1 MANLLKIIIIIIFN
15 KLMLKNEPKNLKI
28 KNRYINSEIVKV
40 KEKKNSSYQKD
51 RHILLNVP
59 KTNAKSASSNHISLS
74 MEEDTKS
81 KSSCLIP
88 RIKQK
93 QKDKNVSTKKKKK
106 SKISKLKNEKL
117 KIPTGK
123 RRSIS
128 GQTSN
133 LIINSFKN
141 ELKSFTPPKITKP
154 QNIRRD
160 KYGTE
165 INKINKKKVHITFID
180 YISPNGITETIHI
193 QSFKHLNKIEVF
205 PNEQRD
211 SSKCC
216 IIV

>member
-1 MANLLKIIIIIIFN
+1 MAKNEIKVLKIN
-15 KLMLKNEPKNLKI
+15 NSN
-28 KNRYINSEIVKV
+28 INSENVKI
-40 KEKKNSSYQKD
+40 KEKKDSSYQKN
-51 RHILLNVP
+51 RHITLKIPKP
-59 KTNAKSASSNHISLS
+59 KTKSSSSNHISLS

-88 RIKQK
+88 RLK

-106 SKISKLKNEKL
+106 SKNSKLKNEKL

-141 ELKSFTPPKITKP
+141 EIKSLTPPKILKP
-154 QNIRRD
+154 KSIRRD
-160 KYGTE
+160 IYGTE
-165 INKINKKKVHITFID
+165 INKINKKKVHIAFID
-180 YISPNGITETIHI
+180 YISPNSITETIHI
-193 QSFKHLNKIEVF
+193 QSYKHLNKIEIF
-205 PNEQRD
+205 PSEQRD

-216 IIV
+216 ISF

>member
-1 MANLLKIIIIIIFN
+1 MSKNEEKMLKIN
-15 KLMLKNEPKNLKI
+15 NG
-28 KNRYINSEIVKV
+28 YINSEIVKI

-51 RHILLNVP
+51 RHILLNIP
-59 KTNAKSASSNHISLS
+59 KPNAKCSSSNHISLS
-74 MEEDTKS
+74 IEEDTKS

-88 RIKQK
+88 RLK

-106 SKISKLKNEKL
+106 SKISKLKKEKL

-141 ELKSFTPPKITKP
+141 EIKSLTPPKILKP
-154 QNIRRD
+154 KSIRRD
-160 KYGTE
+160 IYGTE
-165 INKINKKKVHITFID
+165 INKINKKKVHIAFID
-180 YISPNGITETIHI
+180 YISPNSITETIHI
-193 QSFKHLNKIEVF
+193 QSYKHLNKIEIF
-205 PNEQRD
+205 PSEQRD

-216 IIV
+216 ISF

>member
-1 MANLLKIIIIIIFN
+1 MAKNEVKMLKIN
-15 KLMLKNEPKNLKI
+15 NSN
-28 KNRYINSEIVKV
+28 INSEIVK
-40 KEKKNSSYQKD
+40 KKDKKNSSYQKD
-51 RHILLNVP
+51 IHISLNLP
-59 KTNAKSASSNHISLS
+59 KPLTKSSSSNHISLS

-93 QKDKNVSTKKKKK
+93 KNKNVSTKKKKK
-106 SKISKLKNEKL
+106 SKILKFKNERL

-128 GQTSN
+128 DQPSN
-133 LIINSFKN
+133 LIINSVKN
-141 ELKSFTPPKITKP
+141 EIKSLTPPKIKKP
-154 QNIRRD
+154 KNIRRD

-180 YISPNGITETIHI
+180 YISPKRITETIHI
-193 QSFKHLNKIEVF
+193 QSYKHLNKFEISS
-205 PNEQRD
+205 NEQRD

-216 IIV
+216 NIF

>member
-1 MANLLKIIIIIIFN
+1 MAKNEIKVLKIN
-15 KLMLKNEPKNLKI
+15 NSN
-28 KNRYINSEIVKV
+28 INSENVKI
-40 KEKKNSSYQKD
+40 KEKKDSSYQKN
-51 RHILLNVP
+51 RHITLKIPKP
-59 KTNAKSASSNHISLS
+59 KTKSSSSNHISLS

-88 RIKQK
+88 RLK
-93 QKDKNVSTKKKKK
+93 QKDKTVSTKKKKK

-128 GQTSN
+128 GQPSN
-133 LIINSFKN
+133 LIINSIKN
-141 ELKSFTPPKITKP
+141 EIKSFTPPKTTKP
-154 QNIRRD
+154 KNIRRD

-180 YISPNGITETIHI
+180 YISPRRITETIQI
-193 QSFKHLNKIEVF
+193 QSYKNLNKVEAISS
-205 PNEQRD
+205 EQRD

-216 IIV
+216 NIF

>member
-1 MANLLKIIIIIIFN
+1 MS
-15 KLMLKNEPKNLKI
+15 KNEAKMVKI
-28 KNRYINSEIVKV
+28 KISTNSEILKI

-51 RHILLNVP
+51 RHIFLNIP
-59 KTNAKSASSNHISLS
+59 KPNAKSSSSNHISYSL
-74 MEEDTKS
+74 EEDTKS

-88 RIKQK
+88 KLK
-93 QKDKNVSTKKKKK
+93 QKDKNASTKKKKK

-133 LIINSFKN
+133 LNINNIKN
-141 ELKSFTPPKITKP
+141 EIKSFTPPKIPKP
-154 QNIRRD
+154 KNIRRD

-180 YISPNGITETIHI
+180 YISPNRITETIHI
-193 QSFKHLNKIEVF
+193 QSYKHLNKIEAF
-205 PNEQRD
+205 PSEQRD

-216 IIV
+216 IMF

>member
-1 MANLLKIIIIIIFN
+1 MAKNEVKMLKIN
-15 KLMLKNEPKNLKI
+15 NN
-28 KNRYINSEIVKV
+28 NINSEIV
-40 KEKKNSSYQKD
+40 EKKNKKNTSYQKNI
-51 RHILLNVP
+51 HISLNIP
-59 KTNAKSASSNHISLS
+59 KPKKSSYSNHISLS

-93 QKDKNVSTKKKKK
+93 NKNVTTKKKKK
-106 SKISKLKNEKL
+106 SKILKLKNERL

-128 GQTSN
+128 GQPSK
-133 LIINSFKN
+133 LIIKSVNN
-141 ELKSFTPPKITKP
+141 EIKSLTPPKITKP
-154 QNIRRD
+154 KNIRRD

-180 YISPNGITETIHI
+180 YISPKRITETIHI
-193 QSFKHLNKIEVF
+193 QSYKNLNKYEISS
-205 PNEQRD
+205 NEQRD

-216 IIV
+216 NIC